1 MKTIFSFLFLL
12 WAISLSA
19 QEVTLSGEVKNQ
31 QQKPAEFL
39 NVILKKDEKP
49 VHRTLT
55 DVSGKFL
62 VKIPKGDYTLI
73 LEQFGTEL
81 FSKNVSL
88 SKNTDLGVIK
98 IDESIQMEAVTVEGR
113 KKLVEQKV
121 DRIVFNVEN
130 SVQASGGD
138 ALDALKST
146 PRVQVR
152 NEDISIVGKNGLR
165 V

>member
-1 MKTIFSFLFLL
+1 MKTLSFLCLL
-12 WAISLSA
+12 FATVLYS
-19 QEVTLSGEVKNQ
+19 QEITLSGEVKNQ

-39 NVILKKDEKP
+39 NVILKKDGKP
-49 VHRTLT
+49 VHGALT
-55 DVSGKFL
+55 DVSGKFS

-121 DRIVFNVEN
+121 DRIIFNVEN

-146 PRVQVR
+146 PEFRCVTRIFLLLAKMVY
-152 NEDISIVGKNGLR
+152 V
-165 V
+165 

>member
-1 MKTIFSFLFLL
+1 MKTTLSFLCLL
-12 WAISLSA
+12 FATVLYS
-19 QEVTLSGEVKNQ
+19 QEITLSGEVKNQ

-39 NVILKKDEKP
+39 NVILKKDGKP

-62 VKIPKGDYTLI
+62 VKIPKGNYTLI

-121 DRIVFNVEN
+121 DRIVLNVEN

-138 ALDALKST
+138 ALKST
-146 PRVQVR
+146 KRRLYKYFVYFK
-152 NEDISIVGKNGLR
+152 ISPTQR
-165 V
+165 

>member
-1 MKTIFSFLFLL
+1 M
-12 WAISLSA
+12 
-19 QEVTLSGEVKNQ
+19 KNQ
-31 QQKPAEFL
+31 QQKTAQFL
-39 NVILKKDEKP
+39 NVILKKDEKI
-49 VHRTLT
+49 VQGTLT

-113 KKLVEQKV
+113 KKLVEQK
-121 DRIVFNVEN
+121 
-130 SVQASGGD
+130 SGQNCFQCRKFCSSKWWRCPKIYQE
-138 ALDALKST
+138 ATL
-146 PRVQVR
+146 
-152 NEDISIVGKNGLR
+152 
-165 V
+165 

>member
-1 MKTIFSFLFLL
+1 M
-12 WAISLSA
+12 
-19 QEVTLSGEVKNQ
+19 KNQ

-39 NVILKKDEKP
+39 NVILKKEEKI
-49 VHRTLT
+49 VQGTLT
-55 DVSGKFL
+55 NSFGKFS

-88 SKNTDLGVIK
+88 SKNTDLGVIQ

-113 KKLVEQKV
+113 KKLVEQKI

-138 ALDALKST
+138 ALKST
-146 PRVQVR
+146 KR
-152 NEDISIVGKNGLR
+152 
-165 V
+165 